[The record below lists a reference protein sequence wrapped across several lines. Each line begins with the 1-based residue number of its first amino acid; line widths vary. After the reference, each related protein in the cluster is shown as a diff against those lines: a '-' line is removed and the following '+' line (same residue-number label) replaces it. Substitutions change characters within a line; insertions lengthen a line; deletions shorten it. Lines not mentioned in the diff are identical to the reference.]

1 MIHSSVEY
9 GRKGVSISG
18 QLKLQRQ
25 QAIQQACNKQHQD
38 MSIQQPHTLFPE
50 EERHDVYHESLGTNH
65 GGPAQ
70 KEVSDCIAEVIHQN
84 IPT

>member
-1 MIHSSVEY
+1 
-9 GRKGVSISG
+9 
-18 QLKLQRQ
+18 
-25 QAIQQACNKQHQD
+25 
-38 MSIQQPHTLFPE
+38 MSIEQPHTLFPE

-65 GGPAQ
+65 GGPVQ